1 MKINPKCLFVIPA
14 LILFSIS
21 LERASAED
29 IKIGS
34 VSFTPIIIIP
44 IIIILLSIALILIL
58 IFKSD
63 IIKKI
68 NEYRQKRLDGKKFEV
83 NPLSVKKIETI
94 NKYIQKL
101 QNLLLKQ
108 KKMGNMMIWNKF
120 SVIVR
125 NFFKEFLEI
134 DYEFTDAELIY
145 ELGKKSQNQK
155 MISII
160 KELDVRYSENIT
172 RKDIENLER
181 NFEQILYSL
190 NTKEVRKFER
200 PEKSKKPVK
209 KKLLK
214 FI

>member
-134 DYEFTDAELIY
+134 YYEFTDAELIY